1 MPLATPSVWTNGVM
15 DRRLAPGDLLAGGES
30 ISAGAISTAG
40 AGTWTGAAIATGI
53 IRRTGP
59 VGGYTDTL
67 DTAANII
74 TALGGNT
81 SPDCK
86 PGSTFRLL
94 FINTVAQAQ
103 TLAAAAGITL
113 GVGTTGVAAS
123 LWREYLFTIIN
134 PGPVFTAV
142 GTTVTSSTTIAF
154 ALPTGMVAL
163 PIGPSP
169 LADNLTPGMTV
180 TGTGIATATT
190 IASVTQG
197 QGGITGVVLSG
208 TATASAV
215 VPLTFGPTM
224 TVDGLRSGT
233 L

>member
-1 MPLATPSVWTNGVM
+1 MALATPTVWTNGVM
-15 DRRLAPGDLLAGGES
+15 DRRLQQGDLLAGGES

-81 SPDCK
+81 SPDCA

-94 FINTVAQAQ
+94 FQNTVAQAM

-113 GVGTTGVAAS
+113 GTGVTTTAAS
-123 LWREYLFTIIN
+123 LWREYLFTIVN
-134 PGPVFTAV
+134 PGPVFYATGTTTV
-142 GTTVTSSTTIAF
+142 SSTTVTF
-154 ALPTGMVAL
+154 ALPTGMSAL
-163 PIGPSP
+163 PQGPSP
-169 LADNLTPGMTV
+169 LADNITAGMTV
-180 TGTGIATATT
+180 QGTGVATATT
-190 IASVTQG
+190 VASTTSG
-197 QGGITGVVLSG
+197 QGGLTGIVLSG
-208 TATASAV
+208 TATASGV
-215 VPLTFGPTM
+215 VSLIFGPTM

-233 L
+233 A